1 MDKFKINKEMLEL
14 TPQQK
19 WENIG
24 LSNDFIFGKVMQNSE
39 LCLQLLQRIF
49 PQMNI
54 ERIEYPELQ
63 KALKADI
70 DSHGIRLDVYVRD
83 EHNRVFDVEM
93 QAVDTGEL
101 PKRSRYYQSL
111 IDVSELDAGKS
122 YTELAPSY
130 IIFICM
136 EDIFGE
142 GRHRYT
148 FENRCCENTKLVLQD
163 DTQRI
168 FFNATGIMNDVNADM
183 KNFLDYLT
191 GKISDDPFIQKL
203 DTAVQKAR
211 HNREWRQEFM
221 TLEMRDREN
230 FVKGKNIGREEGI
243 EIGKEEGR
251 ARGIVEIGYDIG
263 MPEEDILLKLQ
274 NKLNI
279 TMEKAQEYLNMY
291 GKKAI

>member
-1 MDKFKINKEMLEL
+1 M
-14 TPQQK
+14 
-19 WENIG
+19 
-24 LSNDFIFGKVMQNSE
+24 
-39 LCLQLLQRIF
+39 
-49 PQMNI
+49 
-54 ERIEYPELQ
+54 
-63 KALKADI
+63 
-70 DSHGIRLDVYVRD
+70 
-83 EHNRVFDVEM
+83 
-93 QAVDTGEL
+93 
-101 PKRSRYYQSL
+101 
-111 IDVSELDAGKS
+111 
-122 YTELAPSY
+122 
-130 IIFICM
+130 
-136 EDIFGE
+136 
-142 GRHRYT
+142 
-148 FENRCCENTKLVLQD
+148 VLQD

>member
-1 MDKFKINKEMLEL
+1 MDKFDINKEVLEL

-63 KALKADI
+63 KTFKADI
-70 DSHGIRLDVYVRD
+70 DSHGIRLDVYVQD

-230 FVKGKNIGREEGI
+230 FVKGKNVGR
-243 EIGKEEGR
+243 EEGR
-251 ARGIVEIGYDIG
+251 AREIVEIGYDIG
-263 MPEEDILLKLQ
+263 MSEKDILLRLQ

-279 TMEKAQEYLNMY
+279 TLEKAQEYLNMY

>member
-1 MDKFKINKEMLEL
+1 MDKFKIDKEMLEL

-39 LCLQLLQRIF
+39 LCMQLLQRIF

-63 KALKADI
+63 KTLKADI

-101 PKRSRYYQSL
+101 QKRSRYYQSL

-230 FVKGKNIGREEGI
+230 LLKGEE
-243 EIGKEEGR
+243 KGR
-251 ARGIVEIGYDIG
+251 AREIVEIGNELD
-263 MPEEDILLKLQ
+263 MPEKDILLRLQ

-279 TMEKAQEYLNMY
+279 TLEKAQGYLNMY